1 MSGILTGLC
10 LYIHIHI
17 HINLTMPRHLIWNSK
32 TPNIERPEAVIVIP
46 LSAVQTKIMKKK
58 TIKIRQVNPQVIQKV
73 ASNIFMKVVQNTE
86 RSGTLTKSFF
96 SW

>member
-1 MSGILTGLC
+1 MDRLTNIRPDILSGTVGIPSPT
-10 LYIHIHI
+10 
-17 HINLTMPRHLIWNSK
+17 NESK

-73 ASNIFMKVVQNTE
+73 ASNIFIKVVQNTE